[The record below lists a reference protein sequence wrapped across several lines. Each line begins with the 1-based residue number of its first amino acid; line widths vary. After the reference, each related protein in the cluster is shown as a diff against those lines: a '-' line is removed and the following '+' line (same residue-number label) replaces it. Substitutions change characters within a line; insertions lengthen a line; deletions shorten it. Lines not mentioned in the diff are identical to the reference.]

1 MNNKIKMALAAAAL
15 LTATTAMAGP
25 HHWGN
30 WGAPDCPYAAAGEL
44 GFEPG
49 VGPNCPRG
57 FDGMGSHGFHGMGPH
72 ARGIGPHAIGMGFGA
87 GLESPYMAN
96 LIEQAGLTQD
106 YEKVLKF
113 KDDAFAKRQVLVA
126 LKNNSTNVSEIEK
139 AAQDF
144 TAARRAFKEARW
156 ILFDKLSA
164 KYPQGWPTMQ
174 SQAAMPK

>member
-15 LTATTAMAGP
+15 LTATTAMAAP

-30 WGAPDCPYAAAGEL
+30 WGAPDCPYATTG
-44 GFEPG
+44 EPG
-49 VGPNCPRG
+49 FGLGAGPNCPRG
-57 FDGMGSHGFHGMGPH
+57 FDGVSPRGYHDMGVH
-72 ARGIGPHAIGMGFGA
+72 ARGAGFGA

-113 KDDAFAKRQVLVA
+113 KDDAFAKRQILIA
-126 LKNNSTNVSEIEK
+126 LKNNSTNASEIEK
-139 AAQDF
+139 AARDF
-144 TAARRAFKEARW
+144 TSARRAFKEASW